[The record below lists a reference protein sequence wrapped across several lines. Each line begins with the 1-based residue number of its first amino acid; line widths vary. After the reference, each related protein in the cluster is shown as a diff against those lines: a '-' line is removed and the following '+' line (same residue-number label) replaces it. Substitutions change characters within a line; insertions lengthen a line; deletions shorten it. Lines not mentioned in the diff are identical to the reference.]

1 MASRLLGGGRRRCGR
16 SRLVMMVVVVMMAV
30 VMVVM
35 VMMMMLRGGSGGGGR
50 SGFLRHGVAGEAQRE
65 NGRGREGLDH
75 GTVFLWLGE
84 PQRVEAEDK
93 ALRMNSK

>member
-1 MASRLLGGGRRRCGR
+1 
-16 SRLVMMVVVVMMAV
+16 MMVVVVMMAV

-65 NGRGREGLDH
+65 HGGGGEGLDH
-75 GTVFLWLGE
+75 GKVFLWLGE
-84 PQRVEAEDK
+84 PQRVVAEDK
-93 ALRMNSK
+93 ALRLNSK

>member
-1 MASRLLGGGRRRCGR
+1 
-16 SRLVMMVVVVMMAV
+16 MMVVVVMMAV

-65 NGRGREGLDH
+65 HGGGGEGLDH
-75 GTVFLWLGE
+75 GKVFLWLGE

-93 ALRMNSK
+93 ALRLNSK

>member
-1 MASRLLGGGRRRCGR
+1 
-16 SRLVMMVVVVMMAV
+16 MMVVVVMMAV

-65 NGRGREGLDH
+65 HGGGGEGLDH
-75 GTVFLWLGE
+75 GRVFLWLGE

>member
-1 MASRLLGGGRRRCGR
+1 
-16 SRLVMMVVVVMMAV
+16 MVVVMVMAV
-30 VMVVM
+30 VMMMVMVVM
-35 VMMMMLRGGSGGGGR
+35 MLGHWGRGGGGR

-93 ALRMNSK
+93 AVRLNSK